1 MTRLWFVFYNFFITA
16 QWMVVLVLKCQSCS
30 SVLAGTCFSKIWLLT
45 HYAMAISPSG
55 KIDLVNKPV
64 EQSYS
69 EIISALPKKI
79 DTSICNLLFYMTNFQ
94 KTKRIIKRFIEEYDD
109 NSTYFAFQLYASKHN
124 AFIIQKS
131 QSKNALNI
139 LEIISKWQIN
149 MTENPDISG

>member
-1 MTRLWFVFYNFFITA
+1 MIMTRLWFVFYNFFITA
-16 QWMVVLVLKCQSCS
+16 QWVVVLVLKCQSCS

-79 DTSICNLLFYMTNFQ
+79 DVIQVFAVCCFIWRTFRKQNGLLKDLLKNTM
-94 KTKRIIKRFIEEYDD
+94 
-109 NSTYFAFQLYASKHN
+109 
-124 AFIIQKS
+124 IIQR
-131 QSKNALNI
+131 
-139 LEIISKWQIN
+139 ISHFNYMQASIMRLSYKKVKVKMRWIF
-149 MTENPDISG
+149 